1 MFLETRGKR
10 IQNSVIV
17 YLLVSQ
23 FLAKVGHDVTE
34 LGSADETIAV
44 LVEHSEGFPDLLLAE
59 KSTIKYQQQILS
71 CLLPT
76 QGKALLQGDGKKYK
90 TRA

>member
-1 MFLETRGKR
+1 ML
-10 IQNSVIV
+10 V

-59 KSTIKYQQQILS
+59 KKYDKISTADPLMFAS
-71 CLLPT
+71 NSR
-76 QGKALLQGDGKKYK
+76 QGII
-90 TRA
+90 TR